1 VSELLIIGERLGG
14 VKPSA
19 ASVGVIL
26 TGAVL
31 QAEGRI
37 SRGSEIRIKERSLAP
52 LEKARGFGMTPSTT
66 KDPPRAIKVNNDL
79 FPLMTDGLDRL
90 KVLINSSTPII
101 VMETSEEMHAISLV
115 RAACAELKMST
126 FEWSIADGLVRSG
139 MKESSE
145 GQKISLPAHNDQN
158 TIWTQA
164 GRTVAQMRSVLSP
177 AGADADR
184 MARAIALSTS
194 GESAAA
200 SGSSIYN
207 TREPVQAL
215 ANMDSMTLEA
225 VFILK
230 DFHRHMDD
238 PVVVRRL
245 RDVGQ
250 KFAANRRTVIITAPQ
265 IAVPA
270 ELTTLV
276 EYFDLPLPDQERLH
290 ELIHEMFTRLSKTYT
305 LKLELDAAGVDAMST
320 NLRGLS
326 EEEAERAISQAL
338 VTRYA
343 LCAESVTDVLD
354 AKKQLLR
361 HSGMLE
367 FIEAS
372 DNMAAVGGLEN
383 LKHWLGQRR
392 GAWEDAA
399 REFGLEPPRGMI
411 ILGVQG
417 CGKSLCA
424 RAVAGEWKLPLVKF
438 DTSAVYDKYIGETE
452 KRIRKVFQVAEGLA
466 PCVLWIDELEKVFAG
481 SGPDSASADAG
492 VSSRLLASF
501 LSWMQDRKAA
511 VFVAATC
518 NNVSVLPP
526 ELIRKGRF
534 DELFFVDLP
543 NQAERKQIFS
553 IQLAKR
559 KRNPAEFDLEK
570 VASAA
575 KGYSGAEIDAA
586 VQGALY
592 GAYSEKKPLATQFL
606 LDALA
611 QTVPLSITRA
621 EEIAALREWARTRAV
636 PASAGPG
643 AM

>member
-1 VSELLIIGERLGG
+1 V
-14 VKPSA
+14 P
-19 ASVGVIL
+19 
-26 TGAVL
+26 
-31 QAEGRI
+31 
-37 SRGSEIRIKERSLAP
+37 
-52 LEKARGFGMTPSTT
+52 
-66 KDPPRAIKVNNDL
+66 
-79 FPLMTDGLDRL
+79 DGLDRL
-90 KVLINSSTPII
+90 KILINSSTPIV
-101 VMETSEEMHAISLV
+101 VMETSEEMRAVNLV
-115 RAACAELKMST
+115 RRACSDLNMAT
-126 FEWSIADGLVRSG
+126 FEWSIADGLMRSG
-139 MKESSE
+139 SNAPAEVHRPPSQTHVDSSQ
-145 GQKISLPAHNDQN
+145 GWTRVN
-158 TIWTQA
+158 TGSA
-164 GRTVAQMRSVLSP
+164 AQPHSVLSP
-177 AGADADR
+177 GSGEAER
-184 MARAIALSTS
+184 LARAVMSS
-194 GESAAA
+194 MGSEAAA
-200 SGSSIYN
+200 AATGNSIYN

-215 ANMDSMTLEA
+215 ANMESMTVEA

-230 DFHRHMDD
+230 DFHRHIDD

-250 KFAANRRTVIITAPQ
+250 KFSANRRTVIITAPE
-265 IAVPA
+265 ITVPA
-270 ELTTLV
+270 ELAKLV
-276 EYFDLPLPDQERLH
+276 EYFDLPIPDLDRLH
-290 ELIHEMFTRLSKTYT
+290 EIIHDTFTRLSKTYT
-305 LKLELDAAGVDAMST
+305 LKLQLDAGGVDAMSA
-320 NLRGLS
+320 NLRGLT

-338 VTRYA
+338 VSRYA
-343 LCAESVTDVLD
+343 LCPETVTDVLE

-372 DNMAAVGGLEN
+372 DNMASIGGLEN
-383 LKHWLGQRR
+383 LKHWLKQRR
-392 GAWEDAA
+392 GAWEDGA
-399 REFGLEPPRGMI
+399 REFGLEPPHGVI

-501 LSWMQDRKAA
+501 LSWMQDRKSP

-518 NNVSVLPP
+518 NNVTVLPP

-543 NQAERKQIFS
+543 NQAERKQILS
-553 IQLAKR
+553 IQLSKR
-559 KRNPAEFDLEK
+559 KRNPAEFDLEG
-570 VASAA
+570 VSAAA

-592 GAYSEKKPLATQFL
+592 AAYSEKKQLGTQSL
-606 LDALA
+606 IDALS
-611 QTVPLSITRA
+611 QTVPLSTTRA
-621 EEIAALREWARTRAV
+621 EEIASLREWAGTRAV
-636 PASAGPG
+636 PASAGEASP
-643 AM
+643 AKA

>member
-1 VSELLIIGERLGG
+1 
-14 VKPSA
+14 
-19 ASVGVIL
+19 
-26 TGAVL
+26 
-31 QAEGRI
+31 
-37 SRGSEIRIKERSLAP
+37 
-52 LEKARGFGMTPSTT
+52 
-66 KDPPRAIKVNNDL
+66 
-79 FPLMTDGLDRL
+79 MTDGLDRL
-90 KVLINSSTPII
+90 KGLINSSTPII
-101 VMETSEEMHAISLV
+101 VMETSEEMHAISMV
-115 RAACAELKMST
+115 RAACAELNMAT
-126 FEWSIADGLVRSG
+126 FEWSIADGLLRSG
-139 MKESSE
+139 TNNPPEP
-145 GQKISLPAHNDQN
+145 QKMAQQGVPT
-158 TIWTQA
+158 TIWNQGSRA
-164 GRTVAQMRSVLSP
+164 LAKARTALSP
-177 AGADADR
+177 SGGEPDR
-184 MARAIALSTS
+184 LARAMISSMAGDGAPGTS
-194 GESAAA
+194 G
-200 SGSSIYN
+200 GSIYN

-215 ANMDSMTLEA
+215 ANMETMTVEA
-225 VFILK
+225 VYILK

-250 KFAANRRTVIITAPQ
+250 KFAANRKTVVITAPELT
-265 IAVPA
+265 VPA

-276 EYFDLPLPDQERLH
+276 EYFDLPLPDRDRLH
-290 ELIHEMFTRLSKTYT
+290 EIIHDTFTRLSKTYT
-305 LKLELDAAGVDAMST
+305 LKLQLDAAGVDAMSA
-320 NLRGLS
+320 NLRGLT

-338 VTRYA
+338 VMRYA
-343 LCAESVTDVLD
+343 LCPASVTDVLD

-367 FIEAS
+367 FVEAS

-392 GAWEDAA
+392 GAWEDSA

-417 CGKSLCA
+417 CGKSLCT

-466 PCVLWIDELEKVFAG
+466 QCVLWIDELEKVFAG

-518 NNVSVLPP
+518 NNVTVLPP

-559 KRNPAEFDLEK
+559 KRNPADFDLENI
-570 VASAA
+570 AAAA

-592 GAYSEKKPLATQFL
+592 AAYSEKKPLSTQL
-606 LDALA
+606 LLEALA
-611 QTVPLSITRA
+611 QTVPLSTTRA
-621 EEIAALREWARTRAV
+621 EEIAALREWAGTRAV
-636 PASAGPG
+636 PASSRDNGP
-643 AM
+643 AAQ

>member
-1 VSELLIIGERLGG
+1 
-14 VKPSA
+14 
-19 ASVGVIL
+19 
-26 TGAVL
+26 
-31 QAEGRI
+31 
-37 SRGSEIRIKERSLAP
+37 
-52 LEKARGFGMTPSTT
+52 
-66 KDPPRAIKVNNDL
+66 
-79 FPLMTDGLDRL
+79 MTDGLDRL

-101 VMETSEEMHAISLV
+101 VMETSEETHAVNLV
-115 RAACAELKMST
+115 RAACTELNMAA
-126 FEWSIADGLVRSG
+126 FEWTIADGLLRSG
-139 MKESSE
+139 TNTPPEIP
-145 GQKISLPAHNDQN
+145 KIPLQARIDQN
-158 TIWTQA
+158 TMLAQA
-164 GRTVAQMRSVLSP
+164 GRAYTQMRTALSP
-177 AGADADR
+177 GARESDRLAQAMSSYQGADGA
-184 MARAIALSTS
+184 A
-194 GESAAA
+194 AAA
-200 SGSSIYN
+200 STAIYN
-207 TREPVQAL
+207 TREPAQAL
-215 ANMDSMTLEA
+215 ANMESMTIEA

-250 KFAANRRTVIITAPQ
+250 KFAANRRTVIITAPE

-270 ELTTLV
+270 ELKTLV
-276 EYFDLPLPDQERLH
+276 EYFDLPLPDRTRLQEI
-290 ELIHEMFTRLSKTYT
+290 IHDTFTRLSKTYS
-305 LKLELDAAGVDAMST
+305 LKMQLDPAGVDAMSA
-320 NLRGLS
+320 NLRGLT
-326 EEEAERAISQAL
+326 EEEADRAISQAL

-343 LCAESVTDVLD
+343 LCPESVTDVLD

-367 FIEAS
+367 FVEAQ
-372 DNMAAVGGLEN
+372 DNLAAVGGLEN

-392 GAWEDAA
+392 GAWEDSA
-399 REFGLEPPRGMI
+399 REFGLEPPRGVI

-424 RAVAGEWKLPLVKF
+424 RAVAGEWNLPLLKF

-452 KRIRKVFQVAEGLA
+452 KRIRKVFEVAEGLA
-466 PCVLWIDELEKVFAG
+466 PCVLWIDELEKAFAG
-481 SGPDSASADAG
+481 SSPDSASADAG

-518 NNVSVLPP
+518 NNVTVLPP

-543 NQAERKQIFS
+543 NQAERKQIFA

-570 VASAA
+570 VGTAA

-586 VQGALY
+586 VQGGLY
-592 GAYSEKKPLATQFL
+592 AAYSEKKQLTTQSL
-606 LDALA
+606 IDALA
-611 QTVPLSITRA
+611 QTVPLSTTRS
-621 EEIAALREWARTRAV
+621 EEIEELWDWARTRAV
-636 PASAGPG
+636 PASVADG
-643 AM
+643 AAARV

>member
-1 VSELLIIGERLGG
+1 
-14 VKPSA
+14 
-19 ASVGVIL
+19 
-26 TGAVL
+26 
-31 QAEGRI
+31 
-37 SRGSEIRIKERSLAP
+37 
-52 LEKARGFGMTPSTT
+52 
-66 KDPPRAIKVNNDL
+66 
-79 FPLMTDGLDRL
+79 MTDGLDRL

-101 VMETSEEMHAISLV
+101 VMETSEEVHAISLV
-115 RAACAELKMST
+115 RAACAELKMAT

-139 MKESSE
+139 TKESYE
-145 GQKISLPAHNDQN
+145 GPKPSLPAHNDQN
-158 TIWTQA
+158 TIWGQA
-164 GRTVAQMRSVLSP
+164 GRTVAQMRSALSP
-177 AGADADR
+177 GGADADR
-184 MARAIALSTS
+184 MARAIALSAS
-194 GESAAA
+194 ADSSAA
-200 SGSSIYN
+200 GGGSIYN

-215 ANMDSMTLEA
+215 ANMESMTLEA

-250 KFAANRRTVIITAPQ
+250 KFAANRRTVVITAPE

-305 LKLELDAAGVDAMST
+305 LKLQLDAAGVDAMSA

-343 LCAESVTDVLD
+343 LCPESVTDVLD

-367 FIEAS
+367 FVEAS
-372 DNMAAVGGLEN
+372 DNMSAVGGLEN

-411 ILGVQG
+411 VLGVQG

-518 NNVSVLPP
+518 NNVTVLPP

-553 IQLAKR
+553 IQLARR
-559 KRNPAEFDLEK
+559 KRNPVEFDLEK
-570 VASAA
+570 VATAA
-575 KGYSGAEIDAA
+575 QGYSGAEIEAA

-592 GAYSEKKPLATQFL
+592 AAYSEKKPLATQFL

-611 QTVPLSITRA
+611 QTVPLSITRS
-621 EEIAALREWARTRAV
+621 EEIGELREWARTRAV
-636 PASAGPG
+636 PASARDAGSG
-643 AM
+643 GL

>member
-1 VSELLIIGERLGG
+1 
-14 VKPSA
+14 
-19 ASVGVIL
+19 
-26 TGAVL
+26 
-31 QAEGRI
+31 
-37 SRGSEIRIKERSLAP
+37 
-52 LEKARGFGMTPSTT
+52 
-66 KDPPRAIKVNNDL
+66 
-79 FPLMTDGLDRL
+79 MTDGLDRL

-101 VMETSEEMHAISLV
+101 VMETSEEVHAVSMV
-115 RAACAELKMST
+115 RAACSQLNMAT
-126 FEWSIADGLVRSG
+126 FEWTIADGLLRSG
-139 MKESSE
+139 SNRPAEAPKTSLQARTDQATMLTQTGRNYTQSRTALTPGGGEVARLARAVTSS
-145 GQKISLPAHNDQN
+145 L
-158 TIWTQA
+158 
-164 GRTVAQMRSVLSP
+164 
-177 AGADADR
+177 GAD
-184 MARAIALSTS
+184 
-194 GESAAA
+194 GAAA
-200 SGSSIYN
+200 ATGVAIYN

-215 ANMDSMTLEA
+215 ANMESMTVEA

-238 PVVVRRL
+238 PIVIRRL

-250 KFAANRRTVIITAPQ
+250 KFATNRRTVILTAPE

-276 EYFDLPLPDQERLH
+276 EYFDLPLPDRGRMH
-290 ELIHEMFTRLSKTYT
+290 EIIKEVFARLSRTYP
-305 LKLELDAAGVDAMST
+305 LKVQLDDAGVDAISA
-320 NLRGLS
+320 NLRGLT

-343 LCAESVTDVLD
+343 LCPESVTDVLE

-367 FIEAS
+367 FVEAS

-392 GAWEDAA
+392 GAWEDSA

-438 DTSAVYDKYIGETE
+438 DTSAVYDKFIGETE

-466 PCVLWIDELEKVFAG
+466 PCILWIDELEKVFAG

-501 LSWMQDRKAA
+501 LSWMQERKAP

-518 NNVSVLPP
+518 NNVTVLPP

-543 NQAERKQIFS
+543 NQAERRQIFS

-559 KRNPAEFDLEK
+559 KRTPADFDLEK
-570 VASAA
+570 IAAAA

-586 VQGALY
+586 VQGGLY
-592 GAYSEKKPLATQFL
+592 AAYSEKKQLSTQSL

-621 EEIAALREWARTRAV
+621 EEIQTLRGWARTRAV
-636 PASAGPG
+636 PATARDAGP
-643 AM
+643 ATA

>member
-1 VSELLIIGERLGG
+1 
-14 VKPSA
+14 
-19 ASVGVIL
+19 
-26 TGAVL
+26 
-31 QAEGRI
+31 
-37 SRGSEIRIKERSLAP
+37 
-52 LEKARGFGMTPSTT
+52 
-66 KDPPRAIKVNNDL
+66 
-79 FPLMTDGLDRL
+79 
-90 KVLINSSTPII
+90 
-101 VMETSEEMHAISLV
+101 METSEEMRAVAMV
-115 RAACAELKMST
+115 RTACSELNMAT
-126 FEWSIADGLVRSG
+126 FEWTIADGLVRSG
-139 MKESSE
+139 ASPARA
-145 GQKISLPAHNDQN
+145 GFISQTTHSPA
-158 TIWTQA
+158 
-164 GRTVAQMRSVLSP
+164 RTVLGSSREAERLTRAVMNSD
-177 AGADADR
+177 AGAATG
-184 MARAIALSTS
+184 TS
-194 GESAAA
+194 M
-200 SGSSIYN
+200 YN

-215 ANMDSMTLEA
+215 ANMESMTIEA

-250 KFAANRRTVIITAPQ
+250 KFSANRRTVVITSPE
-265 IAVPA
+265 IDVPA
-270 ELTTLV
+270 ELTKLV
-276 EYFDLPLPDQERLH
+276 EYFDLPLPDRNRLH
-290 ELIHEMFTRLSKTYT
+290 NIIHETFTRLSKTYT
-305 LKLELDAAGVDAMST
+305 LKLQLDDAGVDAMAA
-320 NLRGLS
+320 NLRGLT

-343 LCAESVTDVLD
+343 LCPETITDVLE

-367 FIEAS
+367 FIEAY
-372 DNMAAVGGLEN
+372 DNMASVGGLEN
-383 LKHWLGQRR
+383 LKHWLQQRR
-392 GAWEDAA
+392 GAWEDEA
-399 REFGLEPPRGMI
+399 REFGLEPPHGVI

-466 PCVLWIDELEKVFAG
+466 PC

-501 LSWMQDRKAA
+501 LSWMQDRKSP

-518 NNVSVLPP
+518 NNVTVLPP

-543 NQAERKQIFS
+543 NESERKQIFS
-553 IQLAKR
+553 IQLARR
-559 KRNPAEFDLEK
+559 KRNPTEFDLEK

-592 GAYSEKKPLATQFL
+592 AAYSEKKSLSTQSL
-606 LDALA
+606 MDALS
-611 QTVPLSITRA
+611 QTVPLSTTR
-621 EEIAALREWARTRAV
+621 
-636 PASAGPG
+636 
-643 AM
+643 